1 MIHLFHFA
9 HVHNLER
16 MDNVTEAQCGS
27 VVEQFTQVG
36 IVLAHVWPVSTRLMV
51 LNRATRVERRMRTVV
66 SLHAV
71 YEAMW
76 LADAVV
82 ESFATACEG
91 YVEESESGGK
101 SVRRLSEVSG
111 RGAE

>member
-1 MIHLFHFA
+1 ML
-9 HVHNLER
+9 VP
-16 MDNVTEAQCGS
+16 VC
-27 VVEQFTQVG
+27 
-36 IVLAHVWPVSTRLMV
+36 PVSTRLTNPVQAM
-51 LNRATRVERRMRTVV
+51 RVEGTMKTVIL
-66 SLHAV
+66 LHGV

-76 LADAVV
+76 LADAVI

-111 RGAE
+111 RSAG

>member
-1 MIHLFHFA
+1 
-9 HVHNLER
+9 
-16 MDNVTEAQCGS
+16 
-27 VVEQFTQVG
+27 
-36 IVLAHVWPVSTRLMV
+36 
-51 LNRATRVERRMRTVV
+51 
-66 SLHAV
+66 V

-76 LADAVV
+76 LADAAV

-111 RGAE
+111 RSAGWSGYGACA

>member
-1 MIHLFHFA
+1 MLGP
-9 HVHNLER
+9 VR
-16 MDNVTEAQCGS
+16 
-27 VVEQFTQVG
+27 
-36 IVLAHVWPVSTRLMV
+36 PVSARL
-51 LNRATRVERRMRTVV
+51 RIPFQATRVDRTMKTLIL
-66 SLHAV
+66 LHGV

-76 LADAVV
+76 LADAAV

-111 RGAE
+111 RSAGWSGYGACA